1 MAACGASRGC
11 VAARPAGLA
20 GPWSTADPMLRALIE
35 RRLRAA
41 WQRRGVLARLL
52 WPLSRLY
59 GALAAHRRR
68 RYLSGALPVAR
79 LPVPVIVV
87 GNVIVGGAGKTPT
100 TLALVAHLQARGW
113 RPGIVSRGHGRAS
126 DDCRAVQP
134 DSDPREVGDEP
145 LLLRR
150 RAGVPVFVAR
160 QRAQAGRALLA
171 AHPDTDVL
179 VCDDGLQHL
188 ALARDLEVVVFDA
201 RGCGNHW
208 LLPAGPLREP
218 WPRSPAAAREPWPGS
233 PVDPREPGPRPAELV
248 LWTEP
253 PAPDQAPAP
262 AAFGATRALAEHAL
276 RADGGRPPLADLR
289 GQPLTALAGI
299 ARPEAFFAMLRAA
312 GLTLTD
318 TLALPDHYDFDSCS
332 RLLDGRQ
339 NLICTEKDAVKLW
352 RHRPDALAV
361 PLRLQVPAAFF
372 AALDERLA
380 ARGYH
385 PASRAD
391 RPTAAP

>member
-1 MAACGASRGC
+1 
-11 VAARPAGLA
+11 
-20 GPWSTADPMLRALIE
+20 
-35 RRLRAA
+35 
-41 WQRRGVLARLL
+41 
-52 WPLSRLY
+52 
-59 GALAAHRRR
+59 
-68 RYLSGALPVAR
+68 
-79 LPVPVIVV
+79 
-87 GNVIVGGAGKTPT
+87 
-100 TLALVAHLQARGW
+100 
-113 RPGIVSRGHGRAS
+113 
-126 DDCRAVQP
+126 
-134 DSDPREVGDEP
+134 
-145 LLLRR
+145 
-150 RAGVPVFVAR
+150 
-160 QRAQAGRALLA
+160 
-171 AHPDTDVL
+171 
-179 VCDDGLQHL
+179 
-188 ALARDLEVVVFDA
+188 
-201 RGCGNHW
+201 
-208 LLPAGPLREP
+208 
-218 WPRSPAAAREPWPGS
+218 
-233 PVDPREPGPRPAELV
+233 GPRPAELV

-318 TLALPDHYDFDSCS
+318 TLALPDHYDFDSCL